1 MYIIH
6 LKNILHLLKTYDN
19 YHCIPLPA
27 NEVNEIILMVKDVQ
41 SALLIRKSPSLTVF
55 EISQPDIVSLGRE
68 YLLQT
73 AERIGSS
80 QANRMKTISQI
91 KELIRELQS

>member
-1 MYIIH
+1 M
-6 LKNILHLLKTYDN
+6 
-19 YHCIPLPA
+19 
-27 NEVNEIILMVKDVQ
+27 NEIILMVKDVQ